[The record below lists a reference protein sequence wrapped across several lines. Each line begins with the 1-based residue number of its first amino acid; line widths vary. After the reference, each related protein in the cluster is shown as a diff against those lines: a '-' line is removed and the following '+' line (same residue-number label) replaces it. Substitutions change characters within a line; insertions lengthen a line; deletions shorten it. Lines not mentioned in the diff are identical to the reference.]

1 MNIFVTTIQYSN
13 QNYSN
18 SDSSD
23 AIAIMELS
31 RAKDFYKKE
40 IGNMSAVGTC
50 ANNIAILHMR
60 GHRKFEALNEM
71 EEAIYIVK

>member
-1 MNIFVTTIQYSN
+1 
-13 QNYSN
+13 
-18 SDSSD
+18 
-23 AIAIMELS
+23 MELR